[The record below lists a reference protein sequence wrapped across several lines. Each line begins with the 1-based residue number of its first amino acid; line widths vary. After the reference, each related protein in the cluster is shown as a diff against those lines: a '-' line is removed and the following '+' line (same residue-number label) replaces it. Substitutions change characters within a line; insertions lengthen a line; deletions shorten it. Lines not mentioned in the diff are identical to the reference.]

1 MKKVGVVLSGCGVYD
16 GAEIHETVLTLL
28 AIARNGAQAVCFA
41 PDKQQADVINHL
53 TGEPMQETRNV
64 LIEAARI
71 TRGDIRPLA
80 QAVSTEL
87 DALIVPGGFGA
98 AKNLSNFAS
107 QGSES
112 RVDSDLAA
120 LAVAMHQAGKP
131 LGFMCIAPAMLPKI
145 FDFPL
150 RLTIGT
156 DIDTAEV
163 LEEMGAE
170 HVPCPVD
177 DIVVDEDNKI
187 VTTPPICWRR
197 TSLRPRV
204 VSINWYHV
212 CWCWLNEKGVTA
224 FLRRIFLRAVVVLAV
239 FWGGGIAL
247 FSVMPVPFSAVMV
260 ERQLSAWLSG
270 DFGYVAHSDWVSMDE
285 ISPWMGLAVIA
296 AEDQKFPEHWGFDVS
311 AIEKA
316 LAHNERNENR
326 IRGASTLS
334 QQTAKN
340 LFLWDGRS
348 WVRKGLEAGLT
359 LGMETVW
366 SKKRI
371 LTVYLNIAEFG
382 DGVFG
387 VEAAAQRYFHKPAS
401 RLSLSEAALLAA
413 VLPNPLRFK
422 ANAPSGYVRSRQA
435 WIMRQM
441 RQLGGESFM
450 RENKLY

>member
-1 MKKVGVVLSGCGVYD
+1 M
-16 GAEIHETVLTLL
+16 
-28 AIARNGAQAVCFA
+28 R
-41 PDKQQADVINHL
+41 
-53 TGEPMQETRNV
+53 
-64 LIEAARI
+64 
-71 TRGDIRPLA
+71 
-80 QAVSTEL
+80 
-87 DALIVPGGFGA
+87 
-98 AKNLSNFAS
+98 
-107 QGSES
+107 
-112 RVDSDLAA
+112 
-120 LAVAMHQAGKP
+120 
-131 LGFMCIAPAMLPKI
+131 
-145 FDFPL
+145 
-150 RLTIGT
+150 
-156 DIDTAEV
+156 
-163 LEEMGAE
+163 
-170 HVPCPVD
+170 
-177 DIVVDEDNKI
+177 
-187 VTTPPICWRR
+187 
-197 TSLRPRV
+197 
-204 VSINWYHV
+204 
-212 CWCWLNEKGVTA
+212 KGVTA
-224 FLRRIFLRAVVVLAV
+224 FLRRIFLRVVVVLAV

-260 ERQLSAWLSG
+260 ERQLGAWLSG

-296 AEDQKFPEHWGFDVS
+296 AEDQKFPDHWGFDVT

-316 LAHNERNENR
+316 LVHNERNENR

-422 ANAPSGYVRSRQA
+422 ANAPSGYVRNRQA

>member
-1 MKKVGVVLSGCGVYD
+1 M
-16 GAEIHETVLTLL
+16 
-28 AIARNGAQAVCFA
+28 
-41 PDKQQADVINHL
+41 
-53 TGEPMQETRNV
+53 
-64 LIEAARI
+64 
-71 TRGDIRPLA
+71 
-80 QAVSTEL
+80 
-87 DALIVPGGFGA
+87 
-98 AKNLSNFAS
+98 
-107 QGSES
+107 
-112 RVDSDLAA
+112 
-120 LAVAMHQAGKP
+120 
-131 LGFMCIAPAMLPKI
+131 
-145 FDFPL
+145 
-150 RLTIGT
+150 
-156 DIDTAEV
+156 
-163 LEEMGAE
+163 
-170 HVPCPVD
+170 
-177 DIVVDEDNKI
+177 
-187 VTTPPICWRR
+187 R
-197 TSLRPRV
+197 T
-204 VSINWYHV
+204 
-212 CWCWLNEKGVTA
+212 GVTA
-224 FLRRIFLRAVVVLAV
+224 FLRRIFLRAVIVLGV

-260 ERQLSAWLSG
+260 ERQLGAWLSG
-270 DFGYVAHSDWVSMDE
+270 DFGYVAHSDWVSRDE

>member
-1 MKKVGVVLSGCGVYD
+1 M
-16 GAEIHETVLTLL
+16 
-28 AIARNGAQAVCFA
+28 R
-41 PDKQQADVINHL
+41 
-53 TGEPMQETRNV
+53 
-64 LIEAARI
+64 
-71 TRGDIRPLA
+71 
-80 QAVSTEL
+80 
-87 DALIVPGGFGA
+87 
-98 AKNLSNFAS
+98 
-107 QGSES
+107 
-112 RVDSDLAA
+112 
-120 LAVAMHQAGKP
+120 
-131 LGFMCIAPAMLPKI
+131 
-145 FDFPL
+145 
-150 RLTIGT
+150 
-156 DIDTAEV
+156 
-163 LEEMGAE
+163 
-170 HVPCPVD
+170 
-177 DIVVDEDNKI
+177 
-187 VTTPPICWRR
+187 
-197 TSLRPRV
+197 
-204 VSINWYHV
+204 
-212 CWCWLNEKGVTA
+212 KGVTA
-224 FLRRIFLRAVVVLAV
+224 FLRRIFLRVVVVLAV

-260 ERQLSAWLSG
+260 ERQLGAWLSG

-296 AEDQKFPEHWGFDVS
+296 AEDQKFPDHWGFDVT
-311 AIEKA
+311 ALEKA

-348 WVRKGLEAGLT
+348 WVRKGLEVGLT

-382 DGVFG
+382 DGIFG

-422 ANAPSGYVRSRQA
+422 ANAPSGYVRNRQA

>member
-1 MKKVGVVLSGCGVYD
+1 M
-16 GAEIHETVLTLL
+16 
-28 AIARNGAQAVCFA
+28 
-41 PDKQQADVINHL
+41 
-53 TGEPMQETRNV
+53 
-64 LIEAARI
+64 
-71 TRGDIRPLA
+71 
-80 QAVSTEL
+80 
-87 DALIVPGGFGA
+87 
-98 AKNLSNFAS
+98 
-107 QGSES
+107 
-112 RVDSDLAA
+112 
-120 LAVAMHQAGKP
+120 
-131 LGFMCIAPAMLPKI
+131 
-145 FDFPL
+145 
-150 RLTIGT
+150 
-156 DIDTAEV
+156 
-163 LEEMGAE
+163 
-170 HVPCPVD
+170 
-177 DIVVDEDNKI
+177 
-187 VTTPPICWRR
+187 R
-197 TSLRPRV
+197 T
-204 VSINWYHV
+204 
-212 CWCWLNEKGVTA
+212 GVTA
-224 FLRRIFLRAVVVLAV
+224 FLRRIFLRAVIVLGV

-260 ERQLSAWLSG
+260 ERQLGAWLSG
-270 DFGYVAHSDWVSMDE
+270 DFGYVAHSDWVSMAGF
-285 ISPWMGLAVIA
+285 SPWMGLAVIA

-382 DGVFG
+382 DGIFG

>member
-1 MKKVGVVLSGCGVYD
+1 M
-16 GAEIHETVLTLL
+16 
-28 AIARNGAQAVCFA
+28 R
-41 PDKQQADVINHL
+41 
-53 TGEPMQETRNV
+53 
-64 LIEAARI
+64 
-71 TRGDIRPLA
+71 
-80 QAVSTEL
+80 
-87 DALIVPGGFGA
+87 
-98 AKNLSNFAS
+98 
-107 QGSES
+107 
-112 RVDSDLAA
+112 
-120 LAVAMHQAGKP
+120 
-131 LGFMCIAPAMLPKI
+131 
-145 FDFPL
+145 
-150 RLTIGT
+150 
-156 DIDTAEV
+156 
-163 LEEMGAE
+163 
-170 HVPCPVD
+170 
-177 DIVVDEDNKI
+177 
-187 VTTPPICWRR
+187 
-197 TSLRPRV
+197 
-204 VSINWYHV
+204 
-212 CWCWLNEKGVTA
+212 KGVTA
-224 FLRRIFLRAVVVLAV
+224 FLRRIFLRTVVVLAV

-260 ERQLSAWLSG
+260 ERQLGAWLSG

-285 ISPWMGLAVIA
+285 ISVWMGLAVIA

-371 LTVYLNIAEFG
+371 LTVYLNVAEFG
-382 DGVFG
+382 DGIFG
-387 VEAAAQRYFHKPAS
+387 VEAAAQHYFHKPAS

-413 VLPNPLRFK
+413 VLPNPMRFK

-441 RQLGGESFM
+441 RQLGGESFT
-450 RENKLY
+450 REHKLY

>member
-1 MKKVGVVLSGCGVYD
+1 M
-16 GAEIHETVLTLL
+16 
-28 AIARNGAQAVCFA
+28 
-41 PDKQQADVINHL
+41 
-53 TGEPMQETRNV
+53 
-64 LIEAARI
+64 
-71 TRGDIRPLA
+71 
-80 QAVSTEL
+80 
-87 DALIVPGGFGA
+87 
-98 AKNLSNFAS
+98 
-107 QGSES
+107 
-112 RVDSDLAA
+112 
-120 LAVAMHQAGKP
+120 
-131 LGFMCIAPAMLPKI
+131 
-145 FDFPL
+145 
-150 RLTIGT
+150 
-156 DIDTAEV
+156 
-163 LEEMGAE
+163 
-170 HVPCPVD
+170 
-177 DIVVDEDNKI
+177 
-187 VTTPPICWRR
+187 R
-197 TSLRPRV
+197 T
-204 VSINWYHV
+204 
-212 CWCWLNEKGVTA
+212 GVTA
-224 FLRRIFLRAVVVLAV
+224 FLRRIFLRAVIVLGV

-260 ERQLSAWLSG
+260 ERQLGAWLSG

-311 AIEKA
+311 AIEKV

>member
-1 MKKVGVVLSGCGVYD
+1 M
-16 GAEIHETVLTLL
+16 
-28 AIARNGAQAVCFA
+28 R
-41 PDKQQADVINHL
+41 
-53 TGEPMQETRNV
+53 
-64 LIEAARI
+64 
-71 TRGDIRPLA
+71 
-80 QAVSTEL
+80 
-87 DALIVPGGFGA
+87 
-98 AKNLSNFAS
+98 
-107 QGSES
+107 
-112 RVDSDLAA
+112 
-120 LAVAMHQAGKP
+120 
-131 LGFMCIAPAMLPKI
+131 
-145 FDFPL
+145 
-150 RLTIGT
+150 
-156 DIDTAEV
+156 
-163 LEEMGAE
+163 
-170 HVPCPVD
+170 
-177 DIVVDEDNKI
+177 
-187 VTTPPICWRR
+187 
-197 TSLRPRV
+197 
-204 VSINWYHV
+204 
-212 CWCWLNEKGVTA
+212 KGVTA

-316 LAHNERNENR
+316 LEHNERNENR

-413 VLPNPLRFK
+413 VLPTPLRFK